1 MLQVACLRGSRLEPF
16 TELSRRS
23 EFLEMLLKEQDE
35 LIHWMLGRA
44 AALGLV
50 AAAELAE
57 RLCDEHR
64 LRPQSSELG
73 RICPHVRKIL
83 KPLAIVNAVH
93 ELDRKTRLLKRSHV
107 PITFTE
113 VRQIL

>member
-1 MLQVACLRGSRLEPF
+1 
-16 TELSRRS
+16 
-23 EFLEMLLKEQDE
+23 MLLKEQDE